1 MAVPQS
7 HGQELRKVSEEKIE
21 RLQQDSDFSYAA
33 NYRVEEDP
41 ISRIWN
47 WIVTKF
53 FQLVGSAVQGG
64 FWRVVFLILIGLI
77 IAYAAVKL
85 LGIDP
90 TFGML
95 YKNRKSDVTLN
106 NGAEIEDISGT
117 DFPAAIKKAYADE
130 NYRDVIRYYY
140 LFALNKM
147 DGAEIIRWKK
157 GKTNYE
163 YLYEVNDSE
172 MRENFSSLNYYFE
185 YAVYGEF
192 EVTRAF
198 AESSQSLFEK
208 INQAIK

>member
-1 MAVPQS
+1 MQ
-7 HGQELRKVSEEKIE
+7 K
-21 RLQQDSDFSYAA
+21 DSDFSYAA
-33 NYRVEEDP
+33 NYQVEEDP

-47 WIVTKF
+47 WIISKF
-53 FQLVGSAVQGG
+53 FQLIGSAAQGG

-95 YKNRKSDVTLN
+95 YRNRKSDVTLN
-106 NGAEIEDISGT
+106 NAEIEDISGT
-117 DFPAAIKKAYADE
+117 DFQAAIKKAYADE
-130 NYRDVIRYYY
+130 NYKDVIRYYY

-192 EVTRAF
+192 EVTKSL

-208 INQAIK
+208 INRSIK